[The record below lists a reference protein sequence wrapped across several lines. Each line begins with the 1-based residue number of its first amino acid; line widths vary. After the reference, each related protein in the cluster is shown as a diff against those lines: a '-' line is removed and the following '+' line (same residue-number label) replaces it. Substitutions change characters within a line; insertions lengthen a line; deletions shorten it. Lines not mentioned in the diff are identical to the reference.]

1 MFFDRLGDPA
11 DVPLIESMA
20 VRLMAG
26 QGAQGGWSYTC
37 PAIGQAEAVRLTK
50 LLRQRSEL
58 KGQKTLPPGGPQQGR
73 RDPRQLTPEI
83 NQQLLAIARQ
93 AAVALDGGI
102 GDNSNTQF
110 ATLGLWVARRHGLP
124 VDRALQ
130 LVDQRFRGSQNAD
143 GGWSYVPMGR
153 MPGPRPPMMGP
164 GNGST
169 PAMTCAGLLGLA
181 VHHGAVND
189 KAKEKGG
196 RPARDPGNDAVV
208 QAGLRALGTCIGKPQ
223 GNVGQAQ
230 AFSVPMIGQGRGG
243 RAYYFLWS
251 LERVAVAYGLD
262 TIGGKDWY
270 NWGAEILLAN
280 QAQDGGWYG
289 EYSPGGCDT
298 CFALLFLRRAN
309 LAKDLTANLK
319 GKVKDVVQLRSGGVG
334 GGGLKGI
341 PSLRPAIDPNEKTS
355 PTSTVPEK
363 EQVKPPPVVPGS
375 AKGGD
380 DPVARLEAKLVD
392 APPARRDKV
401 LEELRDGKGGEYT
414 QALAGAIYKLD
425 GADRKKA
432 REALAERLSGLKTT
446 TLARY
451 LDCDDPELRRA
462 ASLALAMKEDKSQLA
477 RIIDLLDDPEVS
489 VQRAA
494 YASLKS
500 LTGKDFGPAAKAS
513 RAEHARAV
521 AAWREWLKKNAR

>member
-1 MFFDRLGDPA
+1 MTLRLRFALLALGLVALVAAPARAVDKNAVQRAIDRGVAYLKANQGQDGKWNRREIGATALAGLTLLECGVPAKDPSVQAAANAVRNESVQLTETYSLALAIMFFDRLGDPA

-230 AFSVPMIGQGRGG
+230 AFAVPMIGQGRGG

-251 LERVAVAYGLD
+251 L
-262 TIGGKDWY
+262 
-270 NWGAEILLAN
+270 
-280 QAQDGGWYG
+280 
-289 EYSPGGCDT
+289 
-298 CFALLFLRRAN
+298 
-309 LAKDLTANLK
+309 
-319 GKVKDVVQLRSGGVG
+319 
-334 GGGLKGI
+334 
-341 PSLRPAIDPNEKTS
+341 
-355 PTSTVPEK
+355 
-363 EQVKPPPVVPGS
+363 
-375 AKGGD
+375 
-380 DPVARLEAKLVD
+380 
-392 APPARRDKV
+392 
-401 LEELRDGKGGEYT
+401 
-414 QALAGAIYKLD
+414 
-425 GADRKKA
+425 
-432 REALAERLSGLKTT
+432 
-446 TLARY
+446 
-451 LDCDDPELRRA
+451 
-462 ASLALAMKEDKSQLA
+462 
-477 RIIDLLDDPEVS
+477 
-489 VQRAA
+489 
-494 YASLKS
+494 
-500 LTGKDFGPAAKAS
+500 
-513 RAEHARAV
+513 
-521 AAWREWLKKNAR
+521 